1 MKTFFMILGGAVLVA
16 VLGIGGCATFGFFAL
31 KGLLPEVPDYVTK
44 SALLEDF
51 GEDIKAVKSR
61 LENGESIAYS
71 SGEFFLDD
79 DVLEILE
86 FDSDSD
92 FSHAKP
98 KHVYLKHSVSKRSSF
113 VFNGV
118 GTASASVNGEDCR
131 CMIYEFNSGK
141 YKYWVLLKDH
151 KYEDYMAQKS
161 MS

>member
-1 MKTFFMILGGAVLVA
+1 MKTFFMILGGTVLVG
-16 VLGIGGCATFGFFAL
+16 VLAIGGCATFGFFAL
-31 KGLLPEVPDYVTK
+31 RGLLPEVPDYVTK

-61 LENGESIAYS
+61 LDDGESIAYS
-71 SGEFFLDD
+71 SGEFSLDD
-79 DVLEILE
+79 DVVEILE

-92 FSHAKP
+92 HSYAKP

-118 GTASASVNGEDCR
+118 GTARASVDGEDCR
-131 CMIYEFNSGK
+131 CMIYEFKSGE

-151 KYEDYMAQKS
+151 KYEDYMAQKG